1 MIKRTISAMLAFAIV
16 GSAFAQGKPLTIG
29 DKAPEFK
36 PAGWA
41 KGSPVPSFKKGNV
54 YVVEFWA
61 TWCGPCIASMPHLS
75 EMADS
80 FKGKA
85 TFISVNTWDY
95 NAAGGKEE
103 PAAHE
108 KRVKDWIKQNDSKM
122 RYNIALDDAKDTIST
137 NWMRAAGRNGI
148 PCAFVVDQEG
158 RIAWIGHPM
167 DKMEDVVADV
177 HAKKWDIAAYK
188 AKFEEG
194 QKKELEAA
202 AKRKEAQAKVQ
213 EAVAKKDLTILESTF
228 ASFGAP
234 NAISVACQQDP
245 EFGMQALEKFAGKD
259 STPAYVW
266 CNLAGIVAQ
275 KSTVADTKD
284 RAIKL
289 SESCFKATPEK
300 EAAVGAIYHARVLYN
315 AGKKADALTWADKA
329 LELVAKFEP
338 ASSQD
343 SLKKFITDQKA
354 SFK

>member
-1 MIKRTISAMLAFAIV
+1 MLACATV
-16 GSAFAQGKPLTIG
+16 GSAFAQGTPLTIG

-41 KGSPVPSFKKGNV
+41 KGAPVPAFKKGNV
-54 YVVEFWA
+54 YIVEFWA

-95 NAAGGKEE
+95 NANGGKEE

-122 RYNIALDDAKDTIST
+122 RYTIALDDAKDTIANT
-137 NWMRAAGRNGI
+137 WMRAAGRNGI

-188 AKFEEG
+188 AKFQEG
-194 QKKELEAA
+194 QKKEIEAA
-202 AKRKEAQAKVQ
+202 AKRKEAQAKVN
-213 EAVAKKDLTILESTF
+213 EAVAKKDLKMLEATF
-228 ASFGAP
+228 EAVGSM
-234 NAISVACQQDP
+234 NAISMACGQDP
-245 EFGMQALEKFAGKD
+245 EFGMQVLEAYAGKD
-259 STPAYVW
+259 KSVPAYVW
-266 CNLAGIVAQ
+266 CNIAGVVAQ
-275 KSTVADTKD
+275 KSTVAETK
-284 RAIKL
+284 AKAVKL
-289 SESCFKATPEK
+289 SEECFKAVPDK

-315 AGKKADALTWADKA
+315 AGNKADAIKWADKA
-329 LELVAKFEP
+329 MELVAKFEP
-338 ASSQD
+338 ATSHD